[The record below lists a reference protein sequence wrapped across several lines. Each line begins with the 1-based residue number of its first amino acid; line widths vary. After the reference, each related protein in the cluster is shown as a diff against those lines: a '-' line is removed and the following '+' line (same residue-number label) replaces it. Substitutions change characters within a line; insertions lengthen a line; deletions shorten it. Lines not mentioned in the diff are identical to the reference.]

1 MPHPG
6 QHNLLTLLGS
16 TTSQEERVK
25 AKQANNKQKQKK
37 KNRGVNR
44 PLWWAKHQAS
54 KGKSLAFS
62 GPPSSRQEP
71 LTEQASGEEVGL
83 EEGPTPPDKV
93 LPPTPSQP
101 LQEVVST
108 SSPEAAEA
116 LKARERSWA
125 DASEEVD
132 P

>member
-1 MPHPG
+1 LAESRRKG
-6 QHNLLTLLGS
+6 KTG
-16 TTSQEERVK
+16 
-25 AKQANNKQKQKK
+25 KQNQKK

-54 KGKSLAFS
+54 KSKSLAFS
-62 GPPSSRQEP
+62 GPPSPHREP
-71 LTEQASGEEVGL
+71 LTKKASGEEVGQ
-83 EEGPTPPDKV
+83 EEPNPPDKV
-93 LPPTPSQP
+93 LPPPPSQP